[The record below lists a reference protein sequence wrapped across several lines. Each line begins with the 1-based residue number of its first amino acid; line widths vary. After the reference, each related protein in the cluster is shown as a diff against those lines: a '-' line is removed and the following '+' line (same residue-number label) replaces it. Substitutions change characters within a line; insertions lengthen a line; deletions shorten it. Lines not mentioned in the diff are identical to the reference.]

1 METLLKVENLNKT
14 YDDKAVLKDIC
25 FELMAGETL
34 AVIGHNGAGKST
46 LLNCISKVIPIDSG
60 VVDWSMDLNALYKS
74 IGVHRQMNFFEAN
87 ARVKDVLRLYM
98 SITGVKMAQD
108 SYLKPYGLEAHL
120 ESEVN
125 QLSFGEKQKLT
136 LALALLHAPKILILD
151 EMTTGV
157 DLVSKHALWK
167 IIDQLRKRQ
176 SVTII
181 LVTHDLNEVAQY
193 SDRVM
198 ILKSGEIQAIKTV
211 KNLVN
216 LEQMYLN
223 IHKA

>member
-1 METLLKVENLNKT
+1 MKSLLSVSHLNKS
-14 YDDKAVLKDIC
+14 YGNKSVLKD
-25 FELMAGETL
+25 FSFDLYEGETL

-46 LLNCISKVIPIDSG
+46 LLNCISKVIPVDSG
-60 VVDWSMDLNALYKS
+60 EIQWAIQDKMLYKN

-87 ARVKDVLRLYM
+87 ARVKDVLSLYM
-98 SITGVKMAQD
+98 SITGIKVVQEA
-108 SYLKPYGLEAHL
+108 YLRPYALDQHL

-136 LALALLHAPKILILD
+136 LALALLHEPKILILD

-157 DLVSKHALWK
+157 DVVSKKALWQ
-167 IIDQLRKRQ
+167 IIENIKAERQ
-176 SVTII
+176 TTII

-198 ILKSGEIQAIKTV
+198 IIKEGQIQSVKSIKTIG
-211 KNLVN
+211 N
-216 LEQMYLN
+216 LEETYLS
-223 IHKA
+223 IHEA

>member
-1 METLLKVENLNKT
+1 MKSLLSVSHLNKS
-14 YDDKAVLKDIC
+14 YGNKSVLKD
-25 FELMAGETL
+25 FSFDLYEGETL

-46 LLNCISKVIPIDSG
+46 LLNCISKVIPVDSG
-60 VVDWSMDLNALYKS
+60 EIQWAIQDKMLYKN

-87 ARVKDVLRLYM
+87 ARVKDVLSLYM
-98 SITGVKMAQD
+98 SITGIKVVQEA
-108 SYLKPYGLEAHL
+108 YLKPYALDQHL

-136 LALALLHAPKILILD
+136 LALALLHEPKILILD

-157 DLVSKHALWK
+157 DVVSKKALWQ
-167 IIDQLRKRQ
+167 IIENIKAQRQ
-176 SVTII
+176 TTII

-198 ILKSGEIQAIKTV
+198 IIKEGQIQSVKSIKTIG
-211 KNLVN
+211 N
-216 LEQMYLN
+216 LEETYLS
-223 IHKA
+223 IHEA

>member
-1 METLLKVENLNKT
+1 MKSLLSVSHLNKS
-14 YDDKAVLKDIC
+14 YGNKSVLKD
-25 FELMAGETL
+25 FSFDLYEGETL

-46 LLNCISKVIPIDSG
+46 LLNCISKVIPVDSG
-60 VVDWSMDLNALYKS
+60 EIQWAIQDKMLYKN

-87 ARVKDVLRLYM
+87 ARVKDVLSLYM
-98 SITGVKMAQD
+98 SITGIKVVQEA
-108 SYLKPYGLEAHL
+108 YLKPYALDQHL

-136 LALALLHAPKILILD
+136 LALALLHEPKILILD

-157 DLVSKHALWK
+157 DVVSKKALWQ
-167 IIDQLRKRQ
+167 IIENIKAERQ
-176 SVTII
+176 TTII

-198 ILKSGEIQAIKTV
+198 IIKEGQIQSVKSIKTIG
-211 KNLVN
+211 N
-216 LEQMYLN
+216 LEETYLS
-223 IHKA
+223 IHEA

>member
-1 METLLKVENLNKT
+1 MKSLLSVSHLNKS
-14 YDDKAVLKDIC
+14 YGNKSVLKD
-25 FELMAGETL
+25 FSFDLYEGETL

-46 LLNCISKVIPIDSG
+46 LLNCISKVIPVDSG
-60 VVDWSMDLNALYKS
+60 EIQWAIQDKMLYKN

-87 ARVKDVLRLYM
+87 ARVKDVLSLYM
-98 SITGVKMAQD
+98 SITGIKVVQET
-108 SYLKPYGLEAHL
+108 YLKPYALDQHL

-136 LALALLHAPKILILD
+136 LALALLHEPKILILD

-157 DLVSKHALWK
+157 DVVSKKALWQ
-167 IIDQLRKRQ
+167 IIENIKAERQ
-176 SVTII
+176 TTII

-198 ILKSGEIQAIKTV
+198 IIKEGQIQSLKSIKTIG
-211 KNLVN
+211 N
-216 LEQMYLN
+216 LEETYLS
-223 IHKA
+223 IHEA

>member
-1 METLLKVENLNKT
+1 MKSLLSVSHLNKS
-14 YDDKAVLKDIC
+14 YGNKSVLKD
-25 FELMAGETL
+25 FSFDLYEGETL

-46 LLNCISKVIPIDSG
+46 LLNCISKVIPVDSG
-60 VVDWSMDLNALYKS
+60 EIQWAIQDKMLYKN

-87 ARVKDVLRLYM
+87 ARVKDVLSLYM
-98 SITGVKMAQD
+98 SITGIKVVQEA
-108 SYLKPYGLEAHL
+108 YLKPYALDQHL

-136 LALALLHAPKILILD
+136 LALALLHEPKILILD

-157 DLVSKHALWK
+157 DVVSKKALWQ
-167 IIDQLRKRQ
+167 IIENIKEERQ
-176 SVTII
+176 TTII

-198 ILKSGEIQAIKTV
+198 IIKEGQIQSVKSIKTIG
-211 KNLVN
+211 N
-216 LEQMYLN
+216 LEETYLS
-223 IHKA
+223 IHEA